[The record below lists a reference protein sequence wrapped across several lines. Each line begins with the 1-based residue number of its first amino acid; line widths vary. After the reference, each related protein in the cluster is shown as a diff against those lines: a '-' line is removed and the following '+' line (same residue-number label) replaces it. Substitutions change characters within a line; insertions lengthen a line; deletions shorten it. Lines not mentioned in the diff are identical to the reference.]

1 MNINAFL
8 PLIISIAYLPL
19 LVTVSSIKPWRRQTT
34 LFLVFML
41 AATLWSLV
49 DYISLSDFFP
59 QADSLLFRLL
69 IVMFVWMAVQFY
81 LFTSSFFPPDKARW
95 QPLAY
100 GALAL
105 DLILIVSGYF
115 PQGIEIENGLMHP
128 VFGYT
133 TLLVALPLFILVV
146 RIAYVLI
153 PRLNSQKNP
162 MVVNQTS
169 ALLLST
175 LIIAF
180 FVALS
185 LSPLG
190 EALPVNHIGSILGAF
205 ILTYTVVATDSVDVR
220 LIVRRSLIWLS
231 IG

>member
-59 QADSLLFRLL
+59 
-69 IVMFVWMAVQFY
+69 
-81 LFTSSFFPPDKARW
+81 PDKARW

-133 TLLVALPLFILVV
+133 TL
-146 RIAYVLI
+146 
-153 PRLNSQKNP
+153 
-162 MVVNQTS
+162 
-169 ALLLST
+169 
-175 LIIAF
+175 
-180 FVALS
+180 
-185 LSPLG
+185 
-190 EALPVNHIGSILGAF
+190 
-205 ILTYTVVATDSVDVR
+205 
-220 LIVRRSLIWLS
+220 
-231 IG
+231 